1 MVVRSLPSARW
12 KSNYSVGVST
22 AALGY
27 PAGACFSSDLED
39 TLTSKRKAATAP
51 RAATPAT
58 ATSKADG
65 DREMMP
71 VDKRDEAVKRLA
83 RASGQVAGIS
93 RMIDDGRHCTDV
105 LQQIAAVQKALD
117 AVGNIVM
124 RNYLERCVTTA
135 IEGGDPLIYDELM
148 TVFARYR

>member
-1 MVVRSLPSARW
+1 MPT
-12 KSNYSVGVST
+12 KTT
-22 AALGY
+22 AA
-27 PAGACFSSDLED
+27 PPVTAAAAPEAAGC
-39 TLTSKRKAATAP
+39 
-51 RAATPAT
+51 
-58 ATSKADG
+58 

-71 VDKRDEAVKRLA
+71 ADKRTDSLKRLA

-93 RMIDDGRHCTDV
+93 RMIEDGRHCTDV

-135 IEGGDPLIYDELM
+135 IEGGDQTIYDELM
-148 TVFARYR
+148 TVLTRYR

>member
-1 MVVRSLPSARW
+1 MATTTT
-12 KSNYSVGVST
+12 KT
-22 AALGY
+22 AGTVAE
-27 PAGACFSSDLED
+27 SDG
-39 TLTSKRKAATAP
+39 ATAD
-51 RAATPAT
+51 ALLC
-58 ATSKADG
+58 
-65 DREMMP
+65 DREMMSSE
-71 VDKRDEAVKRLA
+71 KRDEALKRLA

-135 IEGGDPLIYDELM
+135 IEGGDPTIYDELM
-148 TVFARYR
+148 TVLTRYR

>member
-1 MVVRSLPSARW
+1 MATRTT
-12 KSNYSVGVST
+12 KT
-22 AALGY
+22 AA
-27 PAGACFSSDLED
+27 
-39 TLTSKRKAATAP
+39 AP
-51 RAATPAT
+51 RATAAATGPGC
-58 ATSKADG
+58 DG
-65 DREMMP
+65 EMMP
-71 VDKRDEAVKRLA
+71 VDKRDEAQKRLA

-93 RMIDDGRHCTDV
+93 RMIDDGRHCSDV

-148 TVFARYR
+148 TVLVRYR

>member
-1 MVVRSLPSARW
+1 MATRT
-12 KSNYSVGVST
+12 KT
-22 AALGY
+22 AA
-27 PAGACFSSDLED
+27 
-39 TLTSKRKAATAP
+39 AP
-51 RAATPAT
+51 RATAAPAP
-58 ATSKADG
+58 AAAG
-65 DREMMP
+65 CDREMMP
-71 VDKRDEAVKRLA
+71 ADKREQAQKRLA

-93 RMIDDGRHCTDV
+93 RMIDDDRHCTEV

-148 TVFARYR
+148 TVLARYR

>member
-1 MVVRSLPSARW
+1 MATRSKTVV
-12 KSNYSVGVST
+12 
-22 AALGY
+22 
-27 PAGACFSSDLED
+27 
-39 TLTSKRKAATAP
+39 AP
-51 RAATPAT
+51 RAARPAG
-58 ATSKADG
+58 ADAEVG
-65 DREMMP
+65 CDREMMP
-71 VDKRDEAVKRLA
+71 ADKRDQAHKRLA

-93 RMIDDGRHCTDV
+93 RMIDDGRHCTEV

-148 TVFARYR
+148 TVLARYR

>member
-1 MVVRSLPSARW
+1 MATKTKTDSTASMPSA
-12 KSNYSVGVST
+12 
-22 AALGY
+22 
-27 PAGACFSSDLED
+27 PAPD
-39 TLTSKRKAATAP
+39 
-51 RAATPAT
+51 PA
-58 ATSKADG
+58 SC

-71 VDKRDEAVKRLA
+71 ADKREDALKRLA

-93 RMIDDGRHCTDV
+93 RMIDDGRHCTEV

-135 IEGGDPLIYDELM
+135 IEDRDPMIYDELM
-148 TVFARYR
+148 TVLTRYR

>member
-1 MVVRSLPSARW
+1 MTTRPRTVTTPR
-12 KSNYSVGVST
+12 
-22 AALGY
+22 AAK
-27 PAGACFSSDLED
+27 PA
-39 TLTSKRKAATAP
+39 AATAG
-51 RAATPAT
+51 A
-58 ATSKADG
+58 G
-65 DREMMP
+65 CDREMMP
-71 VDKRDEAVKRLA
+71 VDKRDEAQKRLA

-135 IEGGDPLIYDELM
+135 IEGRDPLIYDELM
-148 TVFARYR
+148 TVLARYR